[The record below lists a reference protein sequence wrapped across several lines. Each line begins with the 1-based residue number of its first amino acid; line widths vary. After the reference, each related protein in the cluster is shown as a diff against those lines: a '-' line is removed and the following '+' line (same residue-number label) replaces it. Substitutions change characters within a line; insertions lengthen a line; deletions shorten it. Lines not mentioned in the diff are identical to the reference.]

1 MGVFALF
8 DLDLSQ
14 PHFSIGS
21 RADIEFYP
29 ASVWNHGAMFIAM
42 FSKRHKKTKEVML
55 SVGEE

>member
-29 ASVWNHGAMFIAM
+29 VSVWNHGAMFIAM
-42 FSKRHKKTKEVML
+42 FSKKPHKDKRSDVKRW
-55 SVGEE
+55 

>member
-29 ASVWNHGAMFIAM
+29 VGVWNHGAVFIAM
-42 FSKRHKKTKEVML
+42 FFKKAHKDKRSDVKRW
-55 SVGEE
+55 

>member
-29 ASVWNHGAMFIAM
+29 VSVWNHGAMFIVIVFKKAHKD
-42 FSKRHKKTKEVML
+42 KRSDVKCW
-55 SVGEE
+55 